1 MSDGENLAV
10 IQRWF
15 DAVNAHDSDLFAELL
30 DEGYVWEAGSTSG
43 SGVQAA
49 MAAWRSLFIA
59 FSDLRLEPEQMLAQG
74 DYVVVRWRM
83 TGTHLADFA
92 FTGAEGLLRPVAATN
107 RRIDLTGC
115 SVSELKK
122 GRIVRSWMY
131 RDMATLLR
139 QLGLLTSQAT
149 WP

>member
-10 IQRWF
+10 VQRWF
-15 DAVNAHDSDLFAELL
+15 DAVNAHDPDLFADLL

-83 TGTHLADFA
+83 TGTHLANFA
-92 FTGAEGLLRPVAATN
+92 FTGAEGPLKPIAATN

-122 GRIVRSWMY
+122 RRIVRSWMY